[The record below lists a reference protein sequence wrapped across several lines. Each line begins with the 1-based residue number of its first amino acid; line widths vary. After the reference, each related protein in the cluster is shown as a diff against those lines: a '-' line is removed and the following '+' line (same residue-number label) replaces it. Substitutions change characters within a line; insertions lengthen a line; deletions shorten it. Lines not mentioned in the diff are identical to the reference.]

1 MSSPV
6 VLVHGLWVHASAWH
20 PWVDIF
26 TSAGYE
32 ARSAD
37 WPGDGDTVEAARRS
51 PDQVAGYGVQDI
63 TDHIAR
69 QIGQLRER
77 PVVIGHSFGGLIAQ
91 KLLASG
97 IASAAVAI
105 DPAPIK
111 GVKAL
116 PIPQIRSALPVLRS
130 KANRDGSVML
140 TRRQFRYAFGNAVS
154 REESDELYRR
164 WAIPGPGRPIFDLT
178 AAKKD
183 PRSPTAVDL
192 SDRVRGPLLILGGDR
207 DHTIPEVV
215 SRQAAELYQPGTNTD
230 YRRIPGRGH
239 SLVFDSGWREV
250 ADVVLDWVGQHDTSP
265 AR

>member
-1 MSSPV
+1 
-6 VLVHGLWVHASAWH
+6 
-20 PWVDIF
+20 
-26 TSAGYE
+26 
-32 ARSAD
+32 
-37 WPGDGDTVEAARRS
+37 
-51 PDQVAGYGVQDI
+51 
-63 TDHIAR
+63 
-69 QIGQLRER
+69 
-77 PVVIGHSFGGLIAQ
+77 
-91 KLLASG
+91 
-97 IASAAVAI
+97 
-105 DPAPIK
+105 
-111 GVKAL
+111 
-116 PIPQIRSALPVLRS
+116 VLRS

-164 WAIPGPGRPIFDLT
+164 CAIPGPGRPIFDLT

-183 PRSPTAVDL
+183 PHSPTEVDL
-192 SDRVRGPLLILGGDR
+192 SDRVRGPLLILGGER

-215 SRQAAELYQPGTNTD
+215 ARQAAELYQPGTNTE